1 MKICVCRQSWLKNII
16 FSAHLKSSFKESWV
30 ILAMSHPFE
39 QCQKDT
45 DQWRI
50 QVVWET
56 GIPVG
61 APKLWRPKNT
71 FKFFFHLHFNKK
83 HVEVVINDLAVH
95 LIILKWLRR
104 QKHTQKKKSW
114 KQQQVQGKEETV
126 NKIVFIHFNT

>member
-1 MKICVCRQSWLKNII
+1 
-16 FSAHLKSSFKESWV
+16 
-30 ILAMSHPFE
+30 MSEGHRPVTYSGRLG
-39 QCQKDT
+39 D
-45 DQWRI
+45 WY
-50 QVVWET
+50 T
-56 GIPVG
+56 GWG
-61 APKLWRPKNT
+61 TQTLAPKKHFLS
-71 FKFFFHLHFNKK
+71 FFFHLHFNKK